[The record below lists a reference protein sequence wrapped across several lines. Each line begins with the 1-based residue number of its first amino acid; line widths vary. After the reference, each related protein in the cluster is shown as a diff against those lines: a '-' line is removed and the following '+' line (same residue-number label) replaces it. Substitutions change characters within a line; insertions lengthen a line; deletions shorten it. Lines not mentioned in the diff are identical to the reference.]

1 MVNDD
6 YINKFFTEVG
16 PKLEDRFDEEGED
29 NIPSFEE
36 EEKGNRDKYT
46 DDGKSGKGYQYH

>member
-6 YINKFFTEVG
+6 YINKSFTEVG
-16 PKLEDRFDEEGED
+16 PKLADRFDEEGED
-29 NIPSFEE
+29 NISFEE